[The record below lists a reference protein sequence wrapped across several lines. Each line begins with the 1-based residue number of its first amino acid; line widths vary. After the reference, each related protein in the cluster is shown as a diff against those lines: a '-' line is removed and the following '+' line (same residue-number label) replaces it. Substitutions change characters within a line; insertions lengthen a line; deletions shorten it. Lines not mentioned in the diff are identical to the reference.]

1 MIQKAVETN
10 HDVTKHR
17 KYFLWINLNFYKTKE
32 NTFLNA
38 RKKDL
43 KLLALEMRQVALRRS
58 SVNEYNS
65 GGPCTY

>member
-1 MIQKAVETN
+1 MDKLE
-10 HDVTKHR
+10 
-17 KYFLWINLNFYKTKE
+17 FYKTKE

-65 GGPCTY
+65 GGSCTY